1 MKITKARLREI
12 IMEELE
18 KATDTAEES
27 DLEEAYAGAKPGPS
41 HRERTR
47 ERGVGAKAA
56 AARKAEAE
64 KEAEKGKKDDDDT
77 DKPKNE
83 SLKDLIRRELLN
95 L

>member
-47 ERGVGAKAA
+47 ERGVGARAA

-64 KEAEKGKKDDDDT
+64 KEAKEEEEKKKEDE
-77 DKPKNE
+77 PKNE

>member
-12 IMEELE
+12 IMEELQ
-18 KATDTAEES
+18 KATDTAEDS

-41 HRERTR
+41 HRDRTR

-64 KEAEKGKKDDDDT
+64 KEAEKDKKDDDT
-77 DKPKNE
+77 DEPKNE
-83 SLKDLIRRELLN
+83 SLRDLIRRELLN